1 MEDANGGLYV
11 LEGFV
16 PAVGQKSKTTG
27 GYEG

>member
-1 MEDANGGLYV
+1 MEDANGGISI

-16 PAVGQKSKTTG
+16 PVIGWERKTID